1 MPTHY
6 KGKPEE
12 VRALNAFINLI
23 RASDSL
29 ASRLGAQLEAYGLT
43 PGQFGALET
52 LHHLGP
58 LCQHALA
65 EKLLRSGGNVT
76 LVVDNLEKHGWVR
89 RVRLKEDRR
98 MVRIHLTPAGERLI
112 ARVFPQHLEALVEEI
127 SRLTP
132 AEQESL
138 RAICR
143 KLGRGEEAANGRSK
157 SFGKEKETRHVAS
170 SSQ

>member
-6 KGKPEE
+6 KGTREE
-12 VRALNAFINLI
+12 RRALNAFINLM

-29 ASRLGAQLEAYGLT
+29 ASRLSERLEPHGLT
-43 PGQFGALET
+43 PGQFGVLEA

-58 LCQHALA
+58 MCQHALA

-89 RVRLKEDRR
+89 RERQKSDRR
-98 MVRIHLTPAGERLI
+98 MVVIHLTPAGERLI
-112 ARVFPQHLEALVEEI
+112 ARVFPRHVKELVEEM
-127 SRLTP
+127 SSLTA

-138 RAICR
+138 RDILR
-143 KLGRGEEAANGRSK
+143 KLGRAEKTPKKNDSVKEAH
-157 SFGKEKETRHVAS
+157 HVAS
-170 SSQ
+170 SAE

>member
-6 KGKPEE
+6 KGSRDA
-12 VRALNAFINLI
+12 VRALNAFINLM

-29 ASRLGAQLEAYGLT
+29 AARLSALLEPHGLT
-43 PGQFGALET
+43 TGQFGVLET

-58 LCQHALA
+58 MCQHALA
-65 EKLLRSGGNVT
+65 EKLLRSGGNIT

-89 RVRLKEDRR
+89 RVRQKDDRR
-98 MVRIHLTPAGERLI
+98 MVVIHLTPAGERVI
-112 ARVFPQHLEALVEEI
+112 ARVFPEHVKALVLEM

-143 KLGRGEEAANGRSK
+143 KLGRGAGVAATDRFKKEAQ
-157 SFGKEKETRHVAS
+157 HVAN

>member
-1 MPTHY
+1 MPTRY
-6 KGKPEE
+6 KGTREE
-12 VRALNAFINLI
+12 VRALNAFINLM

-29 ASRLGAQLEAYGLT
+29 AGRLSERFETHGLT
-43 PGQFGALET
+43 TGQFGVLEA

-58 LCQHALA
+58 MCPHALA

-89 RVRLKEDRR
+89 RVRQKTDRR

-112 ARVFPQHLEALVEEI
+112 ARVFPEHVRELVEEMR
-127 SRLTP
+127 SLTA

-138 RAICR
+138 RNICR
-143 KLGRGEEAANGRSK
+143 KLGRAGRAE
-157 SFGKEKETRHVAS
+157 KEKELKKEAQHVAS
-170 SSQ
+170 